1 MEADSWKEKA
11 KIKIPPQK
19 INKWL
24 ATGLVCVRIT
34 QTCFSFYISRIFK
47 LSTFFFHTLTRHS
60 NDSRR
65 QSLEQLNLA
74 DFYDGFLFCLCVC
87 VWACRFFVVS
97 YILLLCPFL
106 SFLFS
111 PSWKASEASTELQR
125 SVNGFSPCLTEFFF
139 FFPPIFNCDYH
150 VFFLPSFAVHYRA
163 KAELSA
169 VLLSIP
175 RL

>member
-1 MEADSWKEKA
+1 MTSDRACLCSNHSD
-11 KIKIPPQK
+11 
-19 INKWL
+19 
-24 ATGLVCVRIT
+24 V
-34 QTCFSFYISRIFK
+34 
-47 LSTFFFHTLTRHS
+47 FFFLYLQNIQTLDVFFSHS
-60 NDSRR
+60 NAAQQRLETPVTWAAKFSR
-65 QSLEQLNLA
+65 
-74 DFYDGFLFCLCVC
+74 FLRWFFVLFVCVC

-139 FFPPIFNCDYH
+139 SFPPIFNCDYH